1 MMPQRV
7 EDLVF
12 IHSNL
17 HLLSR
22 KTPEYSKGETK
33 AWDIVGDVDSLK
45 DVGMLEVANLS
56 LDDPEFEAEI
66 TKDDSVDKDEDVTEI

>member
-1 MMPQRV
+1 MTSQRAK
-7 EDLVF
+7 DLVF

-33 AWDIVGDVDSLK
+33 AWDIEENAFDS
-45 DVGMLEVANLS
+45 LEVANLS
-56 LDDPEFEAEI
+56 LDDPEWRLKI
-66 TKDDSVDKDEDVTEI
+66 LRMVLIRMKM